1 MSPVILRTEDRYLAW
16 SVATLMHI
24 RSTRLCFQVAA
35 YRSERIRQLDLRL
48 QRRNP
53 PLGFPGRQVLLE
65 LFWLIG
71 LGTERAEQVARMSA
85 AICGIKD
92 KVPDVATLIRATLAA
107 SGRKAD
113 IWRPGD
119 VVSVPNSRHREIGR
133 RLRRPYSSGSECSRK
148 KRSISLVAS
157 GPRGSV

>member
-1 MSPVILRTEDRYLAW
+1 V
-16 SVATLMHI
+16 
-24 RSTRLCFQVAA
+24 FQVAA
-35 YRSERIRQLDLRL
+35 YRSERTRQLDLRL

-71 LGTERAEQVARMSA
+71 LGTEVVRMSA

-107 SGRKAD
+107 SGAKRTFGGRAMSSQCPTRDIARSAAD
-113 IWRPGD
+113 
-119 VVSVPNSRHREIGR
+119 
-133 RLRRPYSSGSECSRK
+133 
-148 KRSISLVAS
+148 
-157 GPRGSV
+157 